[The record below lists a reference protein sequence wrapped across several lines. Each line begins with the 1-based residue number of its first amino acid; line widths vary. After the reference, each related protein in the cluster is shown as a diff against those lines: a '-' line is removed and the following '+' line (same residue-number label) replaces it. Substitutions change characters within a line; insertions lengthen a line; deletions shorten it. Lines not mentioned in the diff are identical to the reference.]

1 MGCASSPKLG
11 LFLQTDLGLVLPLTV
26 GGVLRTDPWLGSMVV
41 VVKAVKGRALCC
53 GSACS
58 HARAERLQVLVLHRK
73 QKSFPTLLGPLDT
86 FCWDGESKRKHVDLI
101 LFKFILWCS

>member
-1 MGCASSPKLG
+1 M
-11 LFLQTDLGLVLPLTV
+11 FLQTDLRLVLSLTV
-26 GGVLRTDPWLGSMVV
+26 GGVLRTDPSLGSMVV
-41 VVKAVKGRALCC
+41 AVKAVKGRALCW

-86 FCWDGESKRKHVDLI
+86 FRWDGDAQ
-101 LFKFILWCS
+101 